1 MGAEQSNS
9 SFVFGEELVLKV
21 FRRLEPGINPEL
33 EMLRFLSTRGFPN
46 IAALAGWYE
55 YAGEL
60 MHATLGILQ
69 EYIGEARDGWQL
81 ALDDPQ
87 RPATR
92 IADLGRATGEMHSVL
107 ASDIDD
113 PAFAPED
120 PSSEA
125 LSLLTATIDEQI
137 ERVFVDSRP
146 ATRAI
151 APIAGRGEEVRER
164 LQQMSHVGV
173 GGKLIRHHGDYH
185 LGQTLLSDSRW
196 IILDFE
202 GEPARSLLERRRK
215 RSPLRDV
222 AGMLRSFAYA
232 ASASQLMRGVPA
244 PDGWE
249 EQARGGLH
257 RGLPRRG
264 RAVAAARRSPRDRE
278 AAGDLRA
285 REGGL
290 RAALRA
296 QQPSRLGTDP
306 RSGDRSPAGGRR
318 DLMSVATDIDRLV
331 AREHHDPHAVLGAH
345 ESAGGGVTIRALR
358 PMAESVVVQPFGV
371 ELELVHPGG
380 PVRRR
385 ARRRDAAAG
394 VRARGLLSGRHAFT
408 VDDPYRFGPTLSDLD
423 EHLFREGRHELLWSK
438 MGAHVREI
446 DGVIGTS
453 FAVWAPAARSVAVIG
468 DFNYWEGLLHPMRA
482 LGGSGIWEL
491 FIPGVVE
498 GAHYKYE
505 IRTQVGDFKQKAD
518 PFAFETEIP
527 PQTASIVTRST
538 FEWSDEDYLAEREHA
553 AVGPADVRLR
563 GAPRLVAAQPAGGQP
578 LADVPRARRR
588 AVGVRRRPR
597 LHARRAA
604 AGDGAPVQRLVGLP
618 GDVVLRPD
626 ADVRLA
632 RRLPPASSTA
642 CTSTASA

>member
-1 MGAEQSNS
+1 MSLPDRIDGPLHEWVARQRWFASKSREIAALNVLERIELSEDPALAIELVEARFHAGTHELYQLLPGEPGGERVLGDLLGGEVAVDGIAFHGQITPTGHMREMGAEQSNS

-33 EMLRFLSTRGFPN
+33 EMLRFLSMRGFPN

-87 RPATR
+87 GLAAR

-107 ASDIDD
+107 ASDISD

-137 ERVFVDSRP
+137 ERVFVDIASDDP
-146 ATRAI
+146 AM

-185 LGQTLLSDSRW
+185 LGQTLVSDSRW

-249 EQARGGLH
+249 EQARSDFIEAYLD
-257 RGLPRRG
+257 
-264 RAVAAARRSPRDRE
+264 AVEPT
-278 AAGDLRA
+278 L
-285 REGGL
+285 L
-290 RAALRA
+290 
-296 QQPSRLGTDP
+296 
-306 RSGDRSPAGGRR
+306 PAG
-318 DLMSVATDIDRLV
+318 
-331 AREHHDPHAVLGAH
+331 
-345 ESAGGGVTIRALR
+345 R
-358 PMAESVVVQPFGV
+358 PAIEKLLQIF
-371 ELELVHPGG
+371 ELEKAV
-380 PVRRR
+380 
-385 ARRRDAAAG
+385 
-394 VRARGLLSGRHAFT
+394 
-408 VDDPYRFGPTLSDLD
+408 Y
-423 EHLFREGRHELLWSK
+423 EL
-438 MGAHVREI
+438 R
-446 DGVIGTS
+446 
-453 FAVWAPAARSVAVIG
+453 
-468 DFNYWEGLLHPMRA
+468 Y
-482 LGGSGIWEL
+482 EL
-491 FIPGVVE
+491 NN
-498 GAHYKYE
+498 
-505 IRTQVGDFKQKAD
+505 
-518 PFAFETEIP
+518 
-527 PQTASIVTRST
+527 
-538 FEWSDEDYLAEREHA
+538 
-553 AVGPADVRLR
+553 
-563 GAPRLVAAQPAGGQP
+563 
-578 LADVPRARRR
+578 
-588 AVGVRRRPR
+588 
-597 LHARRAA
+597 
-604 AGDGAPVQRLVGLP
+604 
-618 GDVVLRPD
+618 RPD
-626 ADVRLA
+626 WVPIPVAGIARLLEA
-632 RRLPPASSTA
+632 EITK
-642 CTSTASA
+642 